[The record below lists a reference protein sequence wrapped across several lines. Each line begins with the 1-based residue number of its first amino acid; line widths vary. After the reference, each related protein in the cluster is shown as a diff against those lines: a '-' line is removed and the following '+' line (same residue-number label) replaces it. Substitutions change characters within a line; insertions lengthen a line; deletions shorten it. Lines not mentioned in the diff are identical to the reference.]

1 MFYDLATWSVLYIP
15 YALEKKV
22 YFAVAGW
29 VIYKCQLGQDGW
41 LCHSGLLYLLIFMTS
56 SFNYWERGMKISKCD
71 CGFVYFFSSI
81 SLCFMYLK
89 ALLLTTYIDIYNCYI
104 LIYFIIMKCQWP
116 LLILVLSP
124 CLKVYFIRC
133 WYSHSFHNISV
144 LYILFTFFSGCPRIC
159 DILQLTQVH
168 FGCLRKF
175 SFHLHFWRIIL

>member
-1 MFYDLATWSVLYIP
+1 MVDCAIQVFYTYWFLWLVLSITEKGVWKSPNVIVDL
-15 YALEKKV
+15 
-22 YFAVAGW
+22 F
-29 VIYKCQLGQDGW
+29 
-41 LCHSGLLYLLIFMTS
+41 TS
-56 SFNYWERGMKISKCD
+56 
-71 CGFVYFFSSI
+71 FSSI